1 MERVQDL
8 PEDETWI
15 TERQAT
21 LGSRIQAERLRQN
34 LTQEAVFL
42 AAGID
47 RGTLQAIEAGRGNPT
62 YVTLL
67 KIAYV
72 FDIPL
77 ADLVD

>member
-1 MERVQDL
+1 MRDL

-15 TERQAT
+15 IERQAAIGT
-21 LGSRIQAERLRQN
+21 NLQVERLRQN

-47 RGTLQAIEAGRGNPT
+47 RGTLQSIEAGRANPT
-62 YVTLL
+62 VATLL

-72 FDIPL
+72 LDVPVGDLL
-77 ADLVD
+77 A